1 MNGRSRWIFLTLSL
15 ATAGVCVALGL
26 WQLRRLAARRSA
38 NAVAA
43 QTRSAA
49 PLTLSDTIDP
59 APDARVVGT
68 GSFDL
73 DHQFVL
79 RGRAY
84 EGTPGVMIATPFRI
98 AGAERAF
105 LVVRGF
111 VPSDDAIA
119 VDLAPLAE
127 PGPRSIRGI
136 TFDIPSAPDSGAPL
150 VRNGATTWARLD
162 RSALARLPYPVA
174 GVAVWQERDSGMASV
189 PIRLG
194 APALTE
200 GPHLNYAIQWF
211 AFALIFAGGGIAYS
225 FRKREERTQIP

>member
-15 ATAGVCVALGL
+15 TVAGVCIALGR
-26 WQLRRLAARRSA
+26 WQLRRLAARRAA

-43 QTRSAA
+43 EMRSGA
-49 PLTLSDTIDP
+49 PRALADGDEPP
-59 APDARVVGT
+59 ADARVVAT
-68 GSFDL
+68 GAFDL

-79 RGRAY
+79 RGRVY
-84 EGTPGVMIATPFRI
+84 EGTPGVMVATPFRV
-98 AGAERAF
+98 AGGQRAY

-111 VPSDDAIA
+111 VPSDDAIT

-127 PGPRSIRGI
+127 PGPRTIRGI
-136 TFDIPSAPDSGAPL
+136 TFAIPSTPDSGAPL

-162 RSALARLPYPVA
+162 RSPLAHLPYPVA
-174 GVAVWQERDSGMASV
+174 GVAIWQERDSGMAGV

-200 GPHLNYAIQWF
+200 GPHFNYAIQWF
-211 AFALIFAGGGIAYS
+211 AFALIFAGGGIAYTFHRS
-225 FRKREERTQIP
+225 RSS